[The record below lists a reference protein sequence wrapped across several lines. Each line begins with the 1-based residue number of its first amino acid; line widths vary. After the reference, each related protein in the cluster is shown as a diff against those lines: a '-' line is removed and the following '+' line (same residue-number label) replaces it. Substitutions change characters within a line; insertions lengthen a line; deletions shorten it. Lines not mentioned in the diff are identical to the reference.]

1 MLVELPAGSWGN
13 LMKTFQDKYGATPLP
28 RNCLLNVFSK
38 YFEEMVQDRL
48 FYAESFAQVVSLDTE
63 NEHRLSNL
71 DTHSQHIPMLF
82 DGSTIRLL
90 ASSHVLNAV
99 DLEDFRSEY
108 EIIANVWRMMKL
120 RSPRRWLMDSRR
132 IGMELEVSPGVMR
145 APLWQLCMSYE
156 HDVREAAMDITRMQ
170 GLPLAEGTGSGE
182 KRPRTQDDP
191 LGATVDATRTSTSH
205 FRTTFLFKFF
215 QLSQTLRASFLQQSA
230 LGGQSARE
238 QTGQAY
244 SSGGKGLERS
254 RSPRGP
260 RRKTSQSKGA
270 KGNAKGGGVSK
281 GKNSHFEDLVKRSTK
296 TSSSSNVRVRK
307 SALSSKTGNA
317 LTRVAY
323 ELMCAQDVGATRR
336 GYNANA

>member
-1 MLVELPAGSWGN
+1 
-13 LMKTFQDKYGATPLP
+13 
-28 RNCLLNVFSK
+28 
-38 YFEEMVQDRL
+38 MVQDRL

-63 NEHRLSNL
+63 NEHRLSNP

-170 GLPLAEGTGSGE
+170 CLPLAEVLERVRNDPEHRMIHWVQLLMQPGHQRAISAPLSSSSSSSSA
-182 KRPRTQDDP
+182 KRSAPASSNNQPSEVKALASKLDKLIPQEAKVWKDHAPRE
-191 LGATVDATRTSTSH
+191 AR
-205 FRTTFLFKFF
+205 
-215 QLSQTLRASFLQQSA
+215 
-230 LGGQSARE
+230 GGKLPKARE
-238 QTGQAY
+238 QKAM
-244 SSGGKGLERS
+244 
-254 RSPRGP
+254 
-260 RRKTSQSKGA
+260 RKVVAFRKARIPISKIW
-270 KGNAKGGGVSK
+270 
-281 GKNSHFEDLVKRSTK
+281 
-296 TSSSSNVRVRK
+296 
-307 SALSSKTGNA
+307 
-317 LTRVAY
+317 
-323 ELMCAQDVGATRR
+323 
-336 GYNANA
+336 